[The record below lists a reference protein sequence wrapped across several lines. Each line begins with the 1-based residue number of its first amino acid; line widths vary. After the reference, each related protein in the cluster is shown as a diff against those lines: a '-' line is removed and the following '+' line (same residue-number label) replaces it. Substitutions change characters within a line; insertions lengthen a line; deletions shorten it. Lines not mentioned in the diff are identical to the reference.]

1 MHGLTSRASS
11 SSSFRTVTTGGAVK
25 AEALGLLL
33 LFEGVVGKL
42 ELRFPLKA
50 LEGVE
55 VAVKVVA
62 SEVENLPALA
72 TGAVFISAPPRYILR
87 PPEPFL
93 NVRMSFPCFL
103 R

>member
-11 SSSFRTVTTGGAVK
+11 SSSFSTVTTGGAVK
-25 AEALGLLL
+25 AEALGLL